1 MIKGFDQETQPL
13 NDYEMGVLLPLLV
26 RGLRTKIGRENAV
39 TNKHIVNTLKG
50 SYKLNDARVRKIINH
65 IRTND
70 LIPGLIATSDG
81 YFIAQSEAELLEYEE
96 SLKGRED
103 AIRAVRLS
111 IARQRR
117 ILYEQWK
124 SSFLWFTPK
133 AKAHRRTNTRTN
145 RLPARKPNDWP
156 RS

>member
-39 TNKHIVNTLKG
+39 TNKHIVSSLKG

-70 LIPGLIATSDG
+70 LIPGLIATS
-81 YFIAQSEAELLEYEE
+81 AQSEAELLEYEE

-117 ILYEQWK
+117 ILYEQK
-124 SSFLWFTPK
+124 REEKQSSLFNK
-133 AKAHRRTNTRTN
+133 
-145 RLPARKPNDWP
+145 
-156 RS
+156 

>member
-26 RGLRTKIGRENAV
+26 RGLRTKIGREN
-39 TNKHIVNTLKG
+39 TLKG

-70 LIPGLIATSDG
+70 LIPGLIATSEG

-117 ILYEQWK
+117 ILYEQK
-124 SSFLWFTPK
+124 REEKQSSLFNK
-133 AKAHRRTNTRTN
+133 
-145 RLPARKPNDWP
+145 
-156 RS
+156 